1 MTAGRIGLAAAAAAA
16 LALVAAASAVAH
28 RRQIETDLSP
38 WPGAE
43 NAGPR
48 GLAAAVAWLAS
59 TGRPVAVLSRPE
71 DRPPAGAVLLLA
83 APRGALSSEDAEEV
97 AAHAAAGGTV
107 VWAVGPA
114 PQPALERRLGAVR
127 ASPGGDLAART
138 AAALAPHPLFDGLAF
153 RTSGGDVASDAPGA
167 VRVAGG
173 RDFAAAVAFPLGA
186 GEVVL
191 LAGPDALEN
200 QHIADLGNLSLWA
213 RLAARGPLALDE
225 RHLRGGA
232 AAPAARSAL
241 ALLLL
246 QALLAGAAFAL
257 ARGRRLGAIRPP
269 PPPRGRTA
277 RDYLESLGALYR
289 RARAE
294 EELSRSAWG
303 RARRDLERRAGI
315 AARLPDAEAE
325 RRLRRRAPAAAD
337 AVVRA
342 RRALSAPPG
351 PDSLTA
357 VVRAAADLEAA
368 LGGTPSRD
376 AW

>member
-1 MTAGRIGLAAAAAAA
+1 MTAGRMGLAAAAAAA

-28 RRQIETDLSP
+28 RRQVETDLSP
-38 WPGAE
+38 WPSAE

-48 GLAAAVAWLAS
+48 GLAAAVAWLAA
-59 TGRPVAVLSRPE
+59 TGRPAAVLSRPE

-83 APRGALSSEDAEEV
+83 APRGALSSEEAEEV

-114 PQPALERRLGAVR
+114 PQPALERRLGPVR
-127 ASPGGDLAART
+127 ASPGSELGART
-138 AAALAPHPLFDGLAF
+138 AIAFAPHPIFDGLVLRA
-153 RTSGGDVASDAPGA
+153 SGGDVASDAAGA
-167 VRVAGG
+167 VRVAGS
-173 RDFAAAVAFPLGA
+173 RDFTAAVAFPVGA

-200 QHIADLGNLSLWA
+200 QHLAEAGNLSLWA

-232 AAPAARSAL
+232 AVPAAQAAL
-241 ALLLL
+241 ALLVL

-269 PPPRGRTA
+269 PPARGRTA
-277 RDYLESLGALYR
+277 RDYLESLGQLYR

-294 EELSRSAWG
+294 GELSRSAWG
-303 RARRDLERRAGI
+303 RARRDLELRAGI
-315 AARLPDAEAE
+315 PARVPDAEAE
-325 RRLRRRAPAAAD
+325 RRLRRRTPAAAE
-337 AVVRA
+337 AVARA
-342 RRALSAPPG
+342 RHALSSPPG
-351 PDSLTA
+351 PASLTA
-357 VVRAAADLEAA
+357 VVRAAADLEEA
-368 LGGTPSRD
+368 LGGTAARG